1 MVITYGRGGIFLD
14 GDRRLFIG
22 LGAAMIALWVFSHYP
37 TWPARSV
44 IASLDRSVRLLD
56 SGFLLVSAITLV
68 GINAARAFFL
78 YAGWFLMGG
87 EYTPLLGIPACYA
100 GAWFLRLPSVPHFG
114 VPAVMALISVMMIQY
129 LSRGVARQGNRV
141 VVLGV
146 LIFSLQWLDV
156 IPSLTPYGFGWGELS
171 MSIKEVAILMDRDRV
186 LNLVGVMLFFFSF
199 AVAMVVI
206 ELFVGYEKRLSQLR
220 VIRDRERELSKL
232 RQDQAQTRV
241 FREMQYL
248 VHDLKRPLT
257 TITGLADVLVH
268 SSSDPSV
275 FSHCSTIQRAAG
287 RMNQMIS
294 EIGDPMAV
302 QIISPVRAVDYCMSQ
317 IRPLEWSKK
326 MRVQVP
332 QAADSWRIKVNLI
345 RISRALVNLIENSH
359 RATDEVEDPSIILEL
374 DRGGC
379 GVKFRVL
386 DNGSGF
392 VQKGTA
398 RSQWGSTG
406 LGLAFVR
413 EAVESY
419 GGTLSIENRLG
430 GGASVTICVPVSET
444 EEGDRL

>member
-1 MVITYGRGGIFLD
+1 MVTYSLLGGILLD
-14 GDRRLFIG
+14 GERRLFIG
-22 LGAAMIALWVFSHYP
+22 LGVLMIGVWALSHYP
-37 TWPARSV
+37 SCPARWV

-56 SGFLLVSAITLV
+56 SGFLLVSAIILV

-78 YAGWFLMGG
+78 YAGWFMMGG
-87 EYTPLLGIPACYA
+87 KYTPLLGIPACYA

-114 VPAVMALISVMMIQY
+114 VPAVMALISVGIIQY

-156 IPSLTPYGFGWGELS
+156 IPSLTAYGFGWGELS

-186 LNLVGVMLFFFSF
+186 LNLVGTMLFFFSF

-206 ELFVGYEKRLSQLR
+206 ELFVGYEKRLAQLR

-232 RQDQAQTRV
+232 RQDQVQSRV

-275 FSHCSTIQRAAG
+275 ISHGNTIQRAAG
-287 RMNQMIS
+287 RMDQMVS

-302 QIISPVRAVDYCMSQ
+302 QTISPAKAVDYCMSQ
-317 IRPLEWSKK
+317 IRPLEWSEKV
-326 MRVQVP
+326 RVQVP
-332 QAADSWRIKVNLI
+332 QFADSWRIKVNLI
-345 RISRALVNLIENSH
+345 RISRALVNLLENSH
-359 RATDEVEDPSIILEL
+359 RATEGVEAPSIVLEL
-374 DRGGC
+374 DREDR
-379 GVKFRVL
+379 GVIFRVF
-386 DNGSGF
+386 DNGTGF
-392 VQKGTA
+392 FKRGSL

-419 GGTLSIENRLG
+419 GGALSMENRVD
-430 GGASVTICVPVSET
+430 GGALVKIFIPNSED
-444 EEGDRL
+444 EGSDL

>member
-1 MVITYGRGGIFLD
+1 ME
-14 GDRRLFIG
+14 GDRGLFIG
-22 LGAAMIALWVFSHYP
+22 LGAVMIALWVFSHYP

-68 GINAARAFFL
+68 GINATRAFFL

-87 EYTPLLGIPACYA
+87 EYMPLLGIPACYA

-114 VPAVMALISVMMIQY
+114 VPAVMALVSVVMIKY

-171 MSIKEVAILMDRDRV
+171 LSIKEVATLMDRDRV
-186 LNLVGVMLFFFSF
+186 LNLVGTMLFFFSF
-199 AVAMVVI
+199 AVSMVVI

-220 VIRDRERELSKL
+220 VIRDRERELSRL
-232 RQDQAQTRV
+232 RQDQAQARV

-257 TITGLADVLVH
+257 TITGLADVLAH

-275 FSHCSTIQRAAG
+275 VSHCSTIQRAAG
-287 RMNQMIS
+287 RMDQMVS

-302 QIISPVRAVDYCMSQ
+302 QVISPVKAVDYCMSQ

-326 MRVQVP
+326 MGVQVP
-332 QAADSWRIKVNLI
+332 KCADTWRIKVNLI
-345 RISRALVNLIENSH
+345 RISRALVNLLENSH
-359 RATDEVEDPSIILEL
+359 RATEEVDDPSIVMEV
-374 DRGGC
+374 DRGDC
-379 GVKFRVL
+379 GVMFRVL

-392 VQKGTA
+392 VQRGVP

-419 GGTLSIENRLG
+419 GGTLSIENRSD
-430 GGASVTICVPVSET
+430 GGASVTLCIPDAA
-444 EEGDRL
+444 EEGGERL